1 MLAEERADVGER
13 AEVAQLV
20 GVNDGADRLHDAVGD
35 VEREDVDDP
44 LLGVEQDR
52 AGLAVHLVQLD
63 ADAQA
68 GELASPAGEEAADTV
83 AADDRAR
90 PGRRLAAAVAVDDDI
105 RGEHVD
111 QRLDVAVLDGGE
123 EALRESLSLLA
134 RRLEARLLLLDP
146 APCARRQLAAVVLAL
161 ADDLRDLV
169 VAVAEDVVEQE
180 DGPLDR
186 RQLLEQDEERER
198 ERVRLLGVVRR
209 IEPRTIVGQKRLGQP
224 LAHVHLA
231 AGPRRAQVIDAE
243 PRHDRRQER
252 LRRLDLGA
260 LGERTLLAQKS
271 LLDDVLRLADAAQH
285 AIGER
290 EQ

>member
-1 MLAEERADVGER
+1 MQPSFGRDAAAGTSLSQPRQRLLAARLVALLAEERADVGER

-105 RGEHVD
+105 R
-111 QRLDVAVLDGGE
+111 
-123 EALRESLSLLA
+123 
-134 RRLEARLLLLDP
+134 
-146 APCARRQLAAVVLAL
+146 
-161 ADDLRDLV
+161 
-169 VAVAEDVVEQE
+169 
-180 DGPLDR
+180 
-186 RQLLEQDEERER
+186 
-198 ERVRLLGVVRR
+198 
-209 IEPRTIVGQKRLGQP
+209 
-224 LAHVHLA
+224 
-231 AGPRRAQVIDAE
+231 
-243 PRHDRRQER
+243 
-252 LRRLDLGA
+252 
-260 LGERTLLAQKS
+260 
-271 LLDDVLRLADAAQH
+271 
-285 AIGER
+285 
-290 EQ
+290 